1 MTAKVFLKPR
11 KAKPLWWGAAW
22 VYEGSIDRVRG
33 GGRLA
38 AGDLVEVC
46 DHEGR
51 RIGQGFWNPR
61 SLIRVRIV
69 TRGEESFDEAFLRR
83 MLRRAFSLRRRLF
96 PSGTNTDAFRIVHAE
111 GDGLPGLIVDRVGD
125 WIVVS
130 YDDEGLSRWSDA
142 ILDELET
149 AWRPRGIWRR
159 VSRSARE
166 KGEGSDVEGLLR
178 GQAPQEA
185 VACHEDGVGFFVDP
199 VAGQKT
205 GFFSDQRLN
214 RRVAESVA
222 EGLDVLDAFS
232 YVGGFGVRCLVRGRA
247 RSVVAVD
254 SSAPALELAL
264 RAARQ
269 GNVADRFVAEKANV
283 LRFLDHAAKAQR
295 TWGLVLLDPPKLV
308 PRRGALR
315 KGLKLYQE
323 INRKGLAVVESG
335 GYLGTSSCSGLV
347 DTATFEKT
355 VQAAAF
361 DAGRRLQLLH
371 VGGQSPDHPALAG
384 QSESRYLDFLLY
396 RVF

>member
-22 VYEGSIDRVRG
+22 VYEGSIDRIRG
-33 GGRLA
+33 GGRLTC
-38 AGDLVEVC
+38 GDLVEVC

-51 RIGQGFWNPR
+51 RIGQGFWNPQ
-61 SLIRVRIV
+61 SLIRVRMV

-83 MLRRAFSLRRRLF
+83 RMRRAFSLRRTLF
-96 PSGTNTDAFRIVHAE
+96 PRGADTDAYRLVHAE
-111 GDGLPGLIVDRVGD
+111 GDGLPGLVADRVGD

-130 YDDEGLSRWSDA
+130 FDDEGLVRWREVV
-142 ILDELET
+142 LDELESV
-149 AWRPRGIWRR
+149 WKPRGIWRR

-166 KGEGSDVEGLLR
+166 RGEGAELEGLLR
-178 GQAPQEA
+178 GRAPESP
-185 VACHEDGVGFFVDP
+185 VGCREEGVRFLVDP

-222 EGLDVLDAFS
+222 AGRDVLDAFS
-232 YVGGFGVRCLVRGRA
+232 YVGGFGLRCLVRGNA
-247 RSVVAVD
+247 RQVTAVD
-254 SSAPALELAL
+254 SSAPALELAAT
-264 RAARQ
+264 AAAQ
-269 GNVADRFVAEKANV
+269 GGVREKFIVEKANV
-283 LRFLDHAAKAQR
+283 LRYLDHAAKAQR

-323 INRKGLAVVESG
+323 INRKGIAVVEPG

-347 DTATFEKT
+347 DTATFKQT

-361 DAGRRLQLLH
+361 EVGRELQLLH

-384 QSESRYLDFLLY
+384 QPESRYLDFLLY